1 MTNTPDA
8 ASFRGAVD
16 LSALASR
23 PAGQPAATDAP
34 PQQTLPGLIY
44 DGTDENFTQF
54 IELSNT
60 VPVIVD
66 LWAEWCGPCKQLSP
80 ALERAVN
87 DYAGRLVLVKVD
99 VDANPQLAQAFQA
112 QSIPTVVAIIG
123 GRPAPL
129 FVGAIPEQQVRD
141 VFEQVLQIA
150 EQNGVTGSVSV
161 DDTAGAEDAETA
173 AEPEPEPL
181 PPHHQEAYDAIER
194 GDFDGAIAEY
204 RLAIAQNP
212 ADDLAVAGL
221 AQVSLLKRLSTV
233 DAGQVRDAAASAPKE
248 ADAALGR
255 VGITVNKNA
264 VPNDPQS
271 PFVTSGIRIGTPA
284 LTTRGLKEEQCRE
297 LASWICDVLD
307 HLGDADV
314 EAKVATQVA
323 GLCADYPV
331 YR

>member
-8 ASFRGAVD
+8 TSFRGAVD
-16 LSALASR
+16 LSALVNR
-23 PAGQPAATDAP
+23 PSPAARTDADAAP
-34 PQQTLPGLIY
+34 RQSLPGLIY
-44 DGTDENFTQF
+44 DGTDQNFDQF

-99 VDANPQLAQAFQA
+99 VDANPGLAQVFQA

-150 EQNGVTGSVSV
+150 EQNGVTGSVAV
-161 DDTAGAEDAETA
+161 DSEAGLDTEDEA
-173 AEPEPEPL
+173 AEPQPEPL
-181 PPHHQEAYDAIER
+181 PPHHQEAYDAIEE
-194 GDFDGAIAEY
+194 GDYDTAIAEY

-212 ADDLAVAGL
+212 NDALAVAGL

-233 DAGQVRDAAASAPKE
+233 DSAQAREAAAAAP
-248 ADAALGR
+248 ADVDAALDVADLDLSGGHVDDAFGR
-255 VGITVNKNA
+255 LLDLFAGSDQAGRDRIRERLLEYFEVVGVADARVVKA
-264 VPNDPQS
+264 
-271 PFVTSGIRIGTPA
+271 
-284 LTTRGLKEEQCRE
+284 RGR
-297 LASWICDVLD
+297 LASL
-307 HLGDADV
+307 L
-314 EAKVATQVA
+314 
-323 GLCADYPV
+323 Y
-331 YR
+331 

>member
-16 LSALASR
+16 LSGLARR
-23 PAGQPAATDAP
+23 PAGQPAVTDAP
-34 PQQTLPGLIY
+34 PRQTLPGLIY

-161 DDTAGAEDAETA
+161 DDTAGAEGAETA
-173 AEPEPEPL
+173 SEPEPEPL
-181 PPHHQEAYDAIER
+181 PPHHQDAYDAIER

-233 DAGQVRDAAASAPKE
+233 DAAQVRDAAASAPKD
-248 ADAALGR
+248 ADAALAVADLDLSGGHVDDAFGR
-255 VGITVNKNA
+255 LL
-264 VPNDPQS
+264 DL
-271 PFVTSGIRIGTPA
+271 FVTADPATRDLIR
-284 LTTRGLKEEQCRE
+284 TRLVDYFEIVGVTDPRVIKARGR
-297 LASWICDVLD
+297 LASL
-307 HLGDADV
+307 L
-314 EAKVATQVA
+314 
-323 GLCADYPV
+323 Y
-331 YR
+331 

>member
-8 ASFRGAVD
+8 ASFRGAID
-16 LSALASR
+16 LSALANR
-23 PAGQPAATDAP
+23 PAGRSGATDAATE
-34 PQQTLPGLIY
+34 QTLPGLIY

-129 FVGAIPEQQVRD
+129 FVGAIPEQQVRE
-141 VFEQVLQIA
+141 VFDQVLQIA
-150 EQNGVTGSVSV
+150 EQNGVTGSVNL
-161 DDTAGAEDAETA
+161 DDAAGAEGPETTS
-173 AEPEPEPL
+173 EPEPEPL

-221 AQVSLLKRLSTV
+221 AQVGLLKRLSAL
-233 DAGQVRDAAASAPKE
+233 DSGHVRAAAASAPKD
-248 ADAALGR
+248 ADAALAVADLDLSGGHVDDAFGR
-255 VGITVNKNA
+255 LLDVFATADAATRDLIRTRLVDYFEIVGVT
-264 VPNDPQS
+264 DPR
-271 PFVTSGIRIGTPA
+271 VIKA
-284 LTTRGLKEEQCRE
+284 RGR
-297 LASWICDVLD
+297 LASL
-307 HLGDADV
+307 L
-314 EAKVATQVA
+314 
-323 GLCADYPV
+323 Y
-331 YR
+331 